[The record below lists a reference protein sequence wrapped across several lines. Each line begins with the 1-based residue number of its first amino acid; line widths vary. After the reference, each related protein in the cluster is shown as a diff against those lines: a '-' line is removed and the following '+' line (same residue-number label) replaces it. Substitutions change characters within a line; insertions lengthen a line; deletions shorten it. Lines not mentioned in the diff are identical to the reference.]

1 MNDTT
6 TMTLSQQL
14 QEAVERAARR
24 WDESDKDSAAWLAA
38 DVEALLP
45 QLQALEERE
54 ERLTQAVTNAKLEF
68 DAIWRAVQVGN
79 GRDDADAANEAGR
92 IAENASR
99 LMARALAS
107 PSTQPTSTSRR
118 RPWRKTMD
126 SSTVER
132 KLICSCGHSQND
144 HGYGIGDGCCYA
156 CNGDPHPFD
165 GVPYVPCPEC
175 RGSGRWLLR
184 RLYGDDV
191 IEREEPCPSCNGLG
205 WVNEEAR
212 A

>member
-1 MNDTT
+1 
-6 TMTLSQQL
+6 MTDQPRLS
-14 QEAVERAARR
+14 ERLRDAWSAPAHGGDSVAHFYAETARIIP
-24 WDESDKDSAAWLAA
+24 E
-38 DVEALLP
+38 
-45 QLQALEERE
+45 LQALEERE

-165 GVPYVPCPEC
+165 GVPYVRCPEC
-175 RGSGRWLLR
+175 GGIGTHDVLDASGLTVRDVSTCTSCHGSG
-184 RLYGDDV
+184 
-191 IEREEPCPSCNGLG
+191 
-205 WVNEEAR
+205 WVPAND
-212 A
+212 